1 MKQFRFLATF
11 FIVVLVLVLLFLLA
25 FTNAGRFLSAPAK
38 SPEKADAIVILG
50 GGWVERE
57 SKGIQLYKQHYAP
70 YIVLTGIKD
79 EGKRSAQYSHNRR
92 ARVMLDSGVKADE
105 IFFVYATE
113 NTYEDAT
120 KTVAVLKEHGWRHV
134 IVVSDPPHMRRVQW
148 SWDGALEG
156 SDMQYTL
163 VESSPAWWNAGKWWE
178 NDRSKEFVVS
188 EIEKLCYYFV
198 AYP

>member
-1 MKQFRFLATF
+1 VKLCRFLANV
-11 FIVVLVLVLLFLLA
+11 FIVGLVLVLLFLLA
-25 FTNAGRFLSAPAK
+25 FSNTGKFLSAPAK

-57 SKGIQLYKQHYAP
+57 SKGIQLYKQRYAP
-70 YIVLTGIKD
+70 YVILTGVKD
-79 EGKRSAQYSHNRR
+79 EGKRSAQYSHDRR
-92 ARVMLDSGVKADE
+92 TRVMLDNGVKASE
-105 IFFVYATE
+105 IFFVYAAE
-113 NTYEDAT
+113 NTNEEA
-120 KTVAVLKEHGWRHV
+120 KEAVAVLKEHGWGHV

-148 SWDGALEG
+148 SWNRAMDGSG
-156 SDMQYTL
+156 MRYTL

-178 NDRSKEFVVS
+178 NDRSKRFVAS